1 MLTTLFYRLGF
12 CEIRCDREDTGDNEL
27 SKKHS
32 AMSTRIAFTKFIQQ
46 DKIRLIAFD
55 TNSTKTDDIIMMR
68 SHATTRNTETLFY
81 QLL

>member
-1 MLTTLFYRLGF
+1 
-12 CEIRCDREDTGDNEL
+12 
-27 SKKHS
+27 
-32 AMSTRIAFTKFIQQ
+32 MSTRIAFTKFIQQ
-46 DKIRLIAFD
+46 DTIRLIAFD